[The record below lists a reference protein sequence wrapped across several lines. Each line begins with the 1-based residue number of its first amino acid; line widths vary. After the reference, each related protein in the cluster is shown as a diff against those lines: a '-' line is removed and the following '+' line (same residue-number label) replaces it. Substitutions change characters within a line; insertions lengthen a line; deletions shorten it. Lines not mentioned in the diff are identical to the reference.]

1 MGIGPFSLR
10 TVSKGTTNFVKT
22 ERSVLFF
29 ARPGPAGPRSG
40 ARAPEP
46 PPFLRLFGK
55 FFVHLSDPPP
65 GMLERLARQTAV
77 YGVSTIVVRFLS
89 YLLTP
94 YYTRLF
100 GQETYGVVTDVYALI
115 PLALTLLTMGMESS
129 YFRFAAKAE
138 EAGGDVRGAKRRLF
152 ATTWGATSLAAALFF
167 VAVAVLRDGASR
179 LMGPVY
185 EAHPSYVVWVAAIV
199 LFDVWSCIPF
209 SRLRE
214 AGRSLRFVELKLLN
228 VALNVGLAVAFG
240 SAGLYDTEFG
250 VGWVFVA
257 NLAASVATWAA
268 ILFTTDGVVPRIS
281 RPLLAALFVYSL
293 PLLAGGLT
301 GTANEFI
308 DRQMI
313 KYLVPEGSM
322 AQLGVYGAVTKI
334 AVVMM
339 LFYQMY
345 RLAAEPF
352 FLSNF
357 RRSEFVQMNAAA
369 LKYYMMVS
377 MVIFLG
383 IALFRDLFALIV
395 GRDFREGVA
404 ILPVVLGANVL
415 TGVWLNL
422 SFWYKREE
430 RTALAVVVTGAGL
443 AAILGFGLWLIPRW
457 GYYGAAWARLASE
470 SAMVAVSWWLNR
482 RFYPTPYD
490 WRRIGEYVAVAL
502 ALFFAAEAA
511 GAHLGRWAGHVLNT
525 LLFAGYGFYLVR
537 REHIDLR
544 ALARAVVRRG

>member
-1 MGIGPFSLR
+1 
-10 TVSKGTTNFVKT
+10 
-22 ERSVLFF
+22 
-29 ARPGPAGPRSG
+29 
-40 ARAPEP
+40 
-46 PPFLRLFGK
+46 
-55 FFVHLSDPPP
+55 
-65 GMLERLARQTAV
+65 MLEKLAKQTAI
-77 YGVSTIVVRFLS
+77 YGISTIVVRFLS

-94 YYTRLF
+94 YYTRIF
-100 GQETYGVVTDVYALI
+100 GQETYGIVTDVYALI

-129 YFRFAAKAE
+129 YFRFSAKAE

-167 VAVAVLRDGASR
+167 AVMLLFRDAVARA
-179 LMGPVY
+179 MGEAYV
-185 EAHPSYVVWVAAIV
+185 AHPEYIVWVGLII
-199 LFDVWSCIPF
+199 LFDVSACIPF

-214 AGRSLRFVELKLLN
+214 QGRSMTFVGLK
-228 VALNVGLAVAFG
+228 ALNVILNVVLAVAFG
-240 SAGLYDTEFG
+240 AAGLFRTEFG

-268 ILFTTDGVVPRIS
+268 ILATTDHTLPRIDG
-281 RPLLAALFVYSL
+281 RLLRAVFAYSL
-293 PLLAGGLT
+293 PLLVGGLA

-308 DRQMI
+308 DRQLI
-313 KYLVPEGSM
+313 KYLVPAGAM
-322 AQLGVYGAVTKI
+322 AQLGVYGAITKI

-357 RRSEFVQMNAAA
+357 RKEEFVAMNAAA
-369 LKYYMMVS
+369 LKYYVMAS
-377 MVIFLG
+377 MLIFLG

-395 GRDFREGVA
+395 GRDFREGIF

-430 RTALAVVVTGAGL
+430 RTSLAIVVTGTGL
-443 AAILGFGLWLIPRW
+443 VAILLFGFALIPRW

-470 SAMVAVSWWLNR
+470 TAMVVVSWWLNR
-482 RFYPTPYD
+482 RFFPTPYD
-490 WRRIGEYVAVAL
+490 WRRMGEYVAVAL
-502 ALFFAAEAA
+502 AVFAASEAVAARA
-511 GAHLGRWAGHVLNT
+511 GNM
-525 LLFAGYGFYLVR
+525 FIGYTFNIIALAAYVAYLVR
-537 REHIDLR
+537 RERIDLR
-544 ALARAVVRRG
+544 AMMRAVLKRS